1 MKKIIMLVILILLLS
16 GCCYNDKNYNTAKCN
31 NEEYD
36 IVSFTRW
43 SDSYYELE
51 LKDGNKIAVHPMNCM
66 FYNKK

>member
-36 IVSFTRW
+36 IVTFTTW
-43 SDSYYELE
+43 SDSYYEL
-51 LKDGNKIAVHPMNCM
+51 
-66 FYNKK
+66 